1 MVSSRQNDAFA
12 LFISARESPTG
23 PLEPGDRR
31 RGRSFLRMLAEIEA
45 KYFPL
50 SGLWLLLVPIPPDF
64 WPSHGPILFSLVR
77 MCLIL
82 SAMTVTRAPQG
93 AAPPLAR
100 RAAAVGPVLSLWRC
114 SSGLYF
120 HYTASCRVVV
130 WAEVLYRAVCF
141 YSQVMAHF
149 FFYFFMLRWRQEHSR
164 TRNLYFAHQI
174 QQIPKLLLKASQI
187 SRICLPST

>member
-1 MVSSRQNDAFA
+1 MMLSLYLSVHGNLLQ
-12 LFISARESPTG
+12 ARWNQGAWEGAIVPPDFG
-23 PLEPGDRR
+23 GN
-31 RGRSFLRMLAEIEA
+31 IEA
-45 KYFPL
+45 KSYPSL
-50 SGLWLLLVPIPPDF
+50 GIRLLLVPIPQIF
-64 WPSHGPILFSLVR
+64 RPSYGPVLFSLVR

-93 AAPPLAR
+93 GALPLAR
-100 RAAAVGPVLSLWRC
+100 HAAAVVPVLSLWRS

-164 TRNLYFAHQI
+164 TRNLYLAHQI
-174 QQIPKLLLKASQI
+174 QQPIPKLLLKESRT
-187 SRICLPST
+187 SRICLTST